1 MTPREAT
8 VPSVSRRS
16 VLALL
21 AAGGLTVA
29 CSPRSPGAGAG
40 TAATAP
46 ATGSPSTTGRP
57 ELDDALREL
66 ERTRSLTVGVS
77 VRGGGRA
84 AYGYRSTERF
94 PLCSLFKP
102 IAVGALLADTA
113 YDDEYWSRE
122 IAFGPQDLV
131 ENSPVTSAT
140 TTWRMS
146 PAQLADA
153 ALRFSDNTAGNLLLR
168 EIGGPTAVTAF
179 AASLGART
187 TRLDRIEPQLNEAT
201 PGDQRDTSTPDDV
214 AHVYGALLLER
225 GAGALAAARLTDW
238 MLRSTTSGKRF
249 RAGLDGTYELA
260 DKTGA
265 GGYGVVNDAGVL
277 WRPGVEPTTLVVMT
291 RTDSP
296 EAAWDDEAVAE
307 VARLVL
313 AS

>member
-1 MTPREAT
+1 MTPRDTTA
-8 VPSVSRRS
+8 PPVSRRS
-16 VLALL
+16 VLTLL
-21 AAGGLTVA
+21 AAAGLTAA
-29 CSPRSPGAGAG
+29 CSPHG
-40 TAATAP
+40 TDPAVAAP
-46 ATGSPSTTGRP
+46 ASGSRSTAGRP
-57 ELDDALREL
+57 GLDDALRDL
-66 ERTRSLTVGVS
+66 ERSRSLTVGVS

-84 AYGYRSTERF
+84 DYGYRAAERF
-94 PLCSLFKP
+94 PMCSLFKP
-102 IAVGALLADTA
+102 IAVGALLADKA
-113 YDDEYWSRE
+113 YDDAYWSRE
-122 IAFGPQDLV
+122 IAFGPEDLV

-140 TTWRMS
+140 TTWRMT

-153 ALRFSDNTAGNLLLR
+153 ALRFSDNTAGNLVLR
-168 EIGGPTAVTAF
+168 EIGGPTAVTSF
-179 AASLGART
+179 AASLGARA

-201 PGDQRDTSTPDDV
+201 PGDDRDTSTPDDV
-214 AHVYGALLLER
+214 ARIYGALLLER
-225 GAGALAAARLTDW
+225 GAGALTAARLGDW

-296 EAAWDDEAVAE
+296 GATWDDEAVA
-307 VARLVL
+307 AITRLVV

>member
-1 MTPREAT
+1 MTPRETTLAS
-8 VPSVSRRS
+8 PVSRRS

-21 AAGGLTVA
+21 AATGLTAA
-29 CSPRSPGAGAG
+29 CSPQG
-40 TAATAP
+40 TNPAASA
-46 ATGSPSTTGRP
+46 GSPSATGRP
-57 ELDDALREL
+57 ALDEALRDL
-66 ERTRSLTVGVS
+66 ERSRSLTVGVS
-77 VRGGGRA
+77 VHGGGRA
-84 AYGYRSTERF
+84 DYGYRASDRF
-94 PLCSLFKP
+94 PMCSLFKP

-122 IAFGPQDLV
+122 IAFGPEDVV

-168 EIGGPTAVTAF
+168 EIGGPSAVTSL
-179 AASLGART
+179 AASLGARA

-201 PGDQRDTSTPDDV
+201 PGDDRDTSTPDDIGRI
-214 AHVYGALLLER
+214 YRALLLER
-225 GAGALAAARLTDW
+225 GAGALSSARLGDW

-249 RAGLDGTYELA
+249 RAGLEGTYELA

-277 WRPGVEPTTLVVMT
+277 WRGGQEPLTLVVMT
-291 RTDSP
+291 RGSSLD
-296 EAAWDDEAVAE
+296 AVWDNEAVAE
-307 VARLVL
+307 VTRLVV